1 MQSNTKNLE
10 LPNILSKNDKN
21 YVFLVIQDT
30 LRVCLC
36 FPLGRDFCYARQ
48 FRLNCPRLLQK
59 FVYPSYMFRR
69 VFYFLFCQPPPRD
82 L

>member
-48 FRLNCPRLLQK
+48 FRLNCSRLLQK